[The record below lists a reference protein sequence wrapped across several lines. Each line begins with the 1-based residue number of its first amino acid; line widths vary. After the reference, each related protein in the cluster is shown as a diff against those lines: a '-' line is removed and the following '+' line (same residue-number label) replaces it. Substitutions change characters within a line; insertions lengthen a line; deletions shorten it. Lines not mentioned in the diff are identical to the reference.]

1 MTWLTDIPL
10 LLWYKSLHVFFM
22 VAWMAGLFYLPRLFV
37 YNAQST
43 NNEVKAQL
51 NIMQR
56 RLWFFVTPFAVLTL
70 VFGVLLIYQYGKDW
84 FSLSTWLH
92 VKLALVLGYYVY
104 HIYLYV
110 LMQRFS
116 QGLNKHGHKFYRYL
130 NEVPVLALLVIVL
143 LAIAKP
149 F

>member
-1 MTWLTDIPL
+1 MAWLGDIPL

-37 YNAQST
+37 YNAESS
-43 NNEVKAQL
+43 NAEVKAQL

-70 VFGVLLIYQYGKDW
+70 IFGVLLIVEYGRDW
-84 FSLSTWLH
+84 FRLSMWLH
-92 VKLALVLGYYVY
+92 AKLVIVVFYYAY
-104 HIYLYV
+104 HAYLYV
-110 LMQRFS
+110 LMKKFLS
-116 QGLNKHGHKFYRYL
+116 NANTHSPKFYRFL
-130 NEVPVLALLVIVL
+130 NEAPVLALLAIVV